1 MDILSLEKSAREVLG
16 WSDIDI
22 ARSRPI
28 DITNAIHRTQ
38 QSVTQQSLTQQSVTQ
53 QSLTQ
58 QSLTQQ
64 SVPKGDGPKTQL
76 PMENLSKPYRTTTV
90 PKPENISSLRH
101 GTPLYDMDIQPILLN
116 RVGILKKIMEYE
128 EYTDSCSHTIRPM
141 LSLLHCRLSLLTT
154 KLDEIR
160 RDIVSRIEERQ
171 HIVDIVKSDL
181 SNSDL
186 YDVTNNLPTM
196 KDAIVADEMY
206 IATLSKKLS
215 TIT

>member
-1 MDILSLEKSAREVLG
+1 MNPFGMGHQRRFMLEHFFASSTGKQFVFGMFGMYMFVQRGYVFHCQG
-16 WSDIDI
+16 TD
-22 ARSRPI
+22 
-28 DITNAIHRTQ
+28 
-38 QSVTQQSLTQQSVTQ
+38 LTF
-53 QSLTQ
+53 
-58 QSLTQQ
+58 
-64 SVPKGDGPKTQL
+64 
-76 PMENLSKPYRTTTV
+76 
-90 PKPENISSLRH
+90 H
-101 GTPLYDMDIQPILLN
+101 
-116 RVGILKKIMEYE
+116 
-128 EYTDSCSHTIRPM
+128 HRPM

-154 KLDEIR
+154 KLEEIR